1 VAVVASSVWMLD
13 YFCCIYS
20 TCFSGGNMAESFSQ
34 GEKDWDV
41 IQMFQICLFGTIST
55 LDETTGM
62 NKIN

>member
-1 VAVVASSVWMLD
+1 
-13 YFCCIYS
+13 
-20 TCFSGGNMAESFSQ
+20 MAESFSQ

-55 LDETTGM
+55 LDATTGM